1 MQSTL
6 VASLKIQSLDW
17 SGGGVGGNRARA
29 FALFGARS
37 CNLSCSPSVT
47 SRQAR
52 WSATAADHWLVRF
65 RFPCMRSEYGGPLQT
80 WQQVPPESG

>member
-37 CNLSCSPSVT
+37 CNLSCP
-47 SRQAR
+47 
-52 WSATAADHWLVRF
+52 
-65 RFPCMRSEYGGPLQT
+65 PLSLDGAVALSHRGKPAG
-80 WQQVPPESG
+80 QQQPQITGWCVFASHA